1 MTGPAFRLDPPEP
14 PPRPTREQASRAAT
28 EALRLMDAGAPADGP
43 VVHQPSELNTALDPL
58 RLHPALGVR
67 CGRLTCGRGLGY
79 VALDPNAARLMS
91 GNRRQP
97 PSKRRGGIDD
107 LADISPHSGR
117 FEGWVQ
123 DSEDRRGSVR
133 VTGEAPG
140 QRAGLPQRRTYHCTG
155 CGADYTLTNSRLL
168 TLYLEAVERGDHEFR
183 VR

>member
-14 PPRPTREQASRAAT
+14 PPPPTPQQARDAAARALQLLA
-28 EALRLMDAGAPADGP
+28 DGAPADGP
-43 VVHQPSELNTALDPL
+43 VVHEASELNTALDPL
-58 RLHPALGVR
+58 RLHPAMGVR
-67 CGRLTCGRGLGY
+67 CGRLSCGRGLGY
-79 VALDPNAARLMS
+79 VALDPNAARLLS

-97 PSKRRGGIDD
+97 RSKRGGGIHD

-123 DSEDRRGSVR
+123 DSEDRRGSVTA
-133 VTGEAPG
+133 TGEAPG
-140 QRAGLPQRRTYHCTG
+140 QRTGLPQRRTYHCEG

-168 TLYLEAVERGDHEFR
+168 FLYLEAVERADPEFI